1 MCPLTV
7 KSAAPSASIPN
18 LSPNSLHT
26 LSLILITFLWII
38 LLSGFNFFVF
48 VFVSFFTDLIPR
60 EIVEKWL
67 KHLRNEFPTVAFKAS
82 TQTQKQNLVRI
93 YSEAHSSDIVQPTDK
108 LLAVNLPTNY
118 QQLTSNLPITCQP
131 LTNNL
136 PTTYQQLTNNL
147 LTTYQQLTNNLLTTY
162 QQPTNNLPTTYKQL
176 IDYLPTTY
184 QQLTNNFPTTYQQP
198 TNNLPTTY
206 QQLTNNLP
214 TTYKQL
220 IDYLPTTYQQH
231 LVAIF

>member
-38 LLSGFNFFVF
+38 LLSGFNFF

-118 QQLTSNLPITCQP
+118 QQLTSNLPIT
-131 LTNNL
+131 
-136 PTTYQQLTNNL
+136 
-147 LTTYQQLTNNLLTTY
+147 
-162 QQPTNNLPTTYKQL
+162 
-176 IDYLPTTY
+176 
-184 QQLTNNFPTTYQQP
+184 YQQP

-206 QQLTNNLP
+206 QPLTNNSPTTYQWLTNNLN
-214 TTYKQL
+214 
-220 IDYLPTTYQQH
+220 
-231 LVAIF
+231 